1 MVLRFEAEE
10 VAMYPTDLDGDAKR
24 ALLSTLTSSL
34 DAVLPF
40 LTAALEAHYGASLN
54 TKQRGVAAATA
65 QHGVAVSAA
74 LGNPPVWLLTR
85 TLHFCRGLQQ
95 ESAGMWT
102 LDCRSGHLRRL
113 RRQPRSAAGAG
124 EAYHW

>member
-40 LTAALEAHYGASLN
+40 LTAALEAHYGASLDS
-54 TKQRGVAAATA
+54 TQRGVAAATA
-65 QHGVAVSAA
+65 QHGAAVSAA
-74 LGNPPVWLLTR
+74 LGKPPYMALNQNLA
-85 TLHFCRGLQQ
+85 FLQ
-95 ESAGMWT
+95 G
-102 LDCRSGHLRRL
+102 
-113 RRQPRSAAGAG
+113 PAAGICR
-124 EAYHW
+124 HMDC